1 MGKTSLFFKSPIC
14 DKMRGLY
21 MLKYIKIKDE
31 EVKMQKNNCL
41 LSLSD
46 EEGILTVVLGGEID
60 HHSAVRV
67 RTEIDEAISSIRPRK
82 TVLDLSGIDFM
93 DSSGI
98 GLIMGRYA
106 KMRTIGGELT
116 ICRPNE
122 RILKIFKMAG
132 LEKIVS
138 IEYEKEGEE

>member
-1 MGKTSLFFKSPIC
+1 
-14 DKMRGLY
+14 

-67 RTEIDEAISSIRPRK
+67 RTEIDEAISSIRP
-82 TVLDLSGIDFM
+82 S
-93 DSSGI
+93 
-98 GLIMGRYA
+98 
-106 KMRTIGGELT
+106 
-116 ICRPNE
+116 
-122 RILKIFKMAG
+122 
-132 LEKIVS
+132 
-138 IEYEKEGEE
+138 